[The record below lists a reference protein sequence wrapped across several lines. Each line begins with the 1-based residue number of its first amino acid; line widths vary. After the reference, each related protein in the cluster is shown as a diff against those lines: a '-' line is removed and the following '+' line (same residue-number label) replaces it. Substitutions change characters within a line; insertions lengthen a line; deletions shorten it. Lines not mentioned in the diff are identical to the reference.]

1 MAYIYRVYIGFIY
14 IYRGIY
20 MRVIFKVF
28 SHPKIKL
35 HQHMPGV
42 AQYVQVFSELRTLH
56 IPSYIIIQLI

>member
-1 MAYIYRVYIGFIY
+1 MAYIYRGYMGFIY

-42 AQYVQVFSELRTLH
+42 AQYVQVF
-56 IPSYIIIQLI
+56 